1 MSDRRAGQTP
11 IVENPASADPHRR
24 ARAAFCVAT
33 FLYWASLY
41 LYVPILPVYALP
53 LVGSLG
59 MVGVVIASYA
69 LPQLFLRIPIG
80 LRFDA
85 VTKRKP
91 LVMLSLATCVAG
103 AVGLAYS
110 TGAAT
115 LVLSRAMTGVG
126 AAGWVA
132 FTTFF
137 TGYYPPER
145 SARAIGSIN
154 SVNQVA
160 LVAATGSGGVVA
172 DAGGYQLVFLVAAG
186 LAGLAL
192 LVLAFTREPAGVR
205 RGAAPAKFRQV
216 ATSRLLIAC
225 GIMAVL
231 MQFAVFSSVFGFI
244 PSYGASIGASNSQLG
259 VITMLTL
266 GASAIA
272 SLASVRLAERFGY
285 SIALVVGAVLLGGSL
300 LLVPSTSTPEALA
313 VVQFISG
320 LGRGALSTL
329 LMALSIRSAPPG
341 ARATAMGVYQAIY
354 AAGMLAGP
362 LVSGFVADSL
372 NLSAV
377 FRLSALLAFAVALI
391 ARREIVRSA

>member
-1 MSDRRAGQTP
+1 MTDRRAG
-11 IVENPASADPHRR
+11 PALCGEDPAPVSPQRR
-24 ARAAFCVAT
+24 ARVAFCVAT

-69 LPQLFLRIPIG
+69 LPQLLLRIPIG

-85 VTKRKP
+85 VTRRKP
-91 LVMLSLATCVAG
+91 LVMLSLATCVGG
-103 AVGLAYS
+103 AVGLAYA
-110 TGAAT
+110 TGGVT
-115 LVLSRAMTGVG
+115 LFLSRAMTGVG

-160 LVAATGSGGVVA
+160 LVAATGSGGVIA
-172 DAGGYQLVFLVAAG
+172 DAGGYRLVFLIAAG
-186 LAGLAL
+186 LAGLGL
-192 LVLAFTREPAGVR
+192 LVLAFTREPAGVHWGR
-205 RGAAPAKFRQV
+205 VAVAFRQV
-216 ATSRLLIAC
+216 ATGRLLIAC
-225 GIMAVL
+225 AVMAVL

-266 GASAIA
+266 AASAVA
-272 SLASVRLAERFGY
+272 ALASVRLAERFGY
-285 SIALVVGAVLLGGSL
+285 SMALVVGAILLGGAL
-300 LLVPSTSTPEALA
+300 LIVPSTSTPGALA
-313 VVQFISG
+313 AVQFVSG
-320 LGRGALSTL
+320 LGRGTLSTL

-341 ARATAMGVYQAIY
+341 ARATTMGVYQAVY

-362 LVSGFVADSL
+362 LVSGFIADSL
-372 NLSAV
+372 DLGAV
-377 FRLSALLAFAVALI
+377 FRLCALLAFAVAII